1 MDNSTM
7 LELFRNL
14 GIALA
19 IGLLVG
25 LERGWQ
31 QREVPEGQRVA
42 GLRTLAIVGL
52 AGGVSGLL
60 SLQLSPVVL
69 GMAALAMAAMLT
81 VAHLISSRQFDA
93 YGITGEIATF
103 TTFLLAALATV
114 GQPAVAAA
122 GAVAVVVLLGLKPE
136 LHRWLA
142 LLKHSEILA
151 ALELLVITV
160 IVLPVLPNEAMG
172 PWQALNPFQLW
183 LLVVLVSTISFV
195 GHFAVRALGQ
205 TRGILL
211 SGAVGGLASATA
223 LTVSFARLAR
233 RRPSL
238 SNLLATGTVLA
249 QTITF
254 PRVLA
259 VVWVVSQP
267 LAEHT
272 LMPLTA
278 MMVASLAYGLLLYWR
293 TETVTRKTPRKLG
306 PPFRIKEALVFGL
319 LLVLITL
326 FSAAM
331 HQYFGRAGIYLVAA
345 IGALTNLTAAT
356 LSIAQLASQGL
367 DNTTA
372 TYALVIAASSATL
385 FKAALAGW
393 LGGPRL
399 GLLVGLAAVAAAI
412 AGLGT
417 LPLIGMNT

>member
-1 MDNSTM
+1 TATDNPAGSSDGALAGVRSQEAGVGMDNSTM

-160 IVLPVLPNEAMG
+160 IVL
-172 PWQALNPFQLW
+172 
-183 LLVVLVSTISFV
+183 
-195 GHFAVRALGQ
+195 
-205 TRGILL
+205 
-211 SGAVGGLASATA
+211 
-223 LTVSFARLAR
+223 
-233 RRPSL
+233 
-238 SNLLATGTVLA
+238 
-249 QTITF
+249 
-254 PRVLA
+254 
-259 VVWVVSQP
+259 
-267 LAEHT
+267 
-272 LMPLTA
+272 
-278 MMVASLAYGLLLYWR
+278 
-293 TETVTRKTPRKLG
+293 
-306 PPFRIKEALVFGL
+306 
-319 LLVLITL
+319 
-326 FSAAM
+326 
-331 HQYFGRAGIYLVAA
+331 
-345 IGALTNLTAAT
+345 
-356 LSIAQLASQGL
+356 
-367 DNTTA
+367 
-372 TYALVIAASSATL
+372 
-385 FKAALAGW
+385 
-393 LGGPRL
+393 
-399 GLLVGLAAVAAAI
+399 
-412 AGLGT
+412 
-417 LPLIGMNT
+417 